1 MTTLLPIIGANADRR
16 TQTPEFKP
24 GTPALSTDN
33 TTFVY
38 VGPATTAVAANS
50 TAATVTGTFGINDTA
65 GGTYTVTTAF
75 AIGDYGWASKTT
87 SPL

>member
-16 TQTPEFKP
+16 TQVPEFKP

-33 TTFVY
+33 ETYVY
-38 VGPATTAVAANS
+38 VGPATTAVNANS
-50 TAATVTGTFGINDTA
+50 SAATVTGTFGINNTA
-65 GGTYTVTTAF
+65 GGSYTVSTAF
-75 AIGDYGWASKTT
+75 AIGDYGWASKST